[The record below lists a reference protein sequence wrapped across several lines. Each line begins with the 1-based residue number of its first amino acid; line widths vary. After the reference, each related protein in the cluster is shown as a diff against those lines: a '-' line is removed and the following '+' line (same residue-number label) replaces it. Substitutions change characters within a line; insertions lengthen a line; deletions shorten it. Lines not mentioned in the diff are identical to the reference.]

1 MKKSEIKES
10 FLIKKECWNVIQRW
24 TIEQKAELMDAMF
37 EYQTTGDYHTK
48 SERVED
54 MIIAMISYRKKNDER
69 YDDVCEQRSIAWKNH
84 KWNQYTK
91 GDSKWKAQK
100 NIVEQMEQ
108 NGTNGTDKNRIDI
121 DNKKEVEE
129 KKSTTTTTSQSEWK
143 ELYGKNIRLSKI
155 EYEKLVK
162 RYGQKIVNRYITYVD
177 SYIAEH
183 WKNYKDHYLTLLKW
197 MAKDEVPEV
206 KQSEELPDFQIE
218 DGVYDLDKM
227 NEFYWTW

>member
-10 FLIKKECWNVIQRW
+10 FLIKKKCWNVIQRW
-24 TIEQKAELMDAMF
+24 TVEQKAELVDAIF
-37 EYQTTGDYHTK
+37 TYQTTGDYHTK

-54 MIIAMISYRKKNDER
+54 MMITLIEYRKEKDEN
-69 YDDVCEQRSIAWKNH
+69 YDMICEQNRKIALEREAKKREKKRKDTNVH
-84 KWNQYTK
+84 ERAKTYT
-91 GDSKWKAQK
+91 
-100 NIVEQMEQ
+100 N
-108 NGTNGTDKNRIDI
+108 NTDIDKDI

>member
-24 TIEQKAELMDAMF
+24 TVEQKAELIDAIF
-37 EYQTTGDYHTK
+37 TYQTTGDYHTK

-54 MIIAMISYRKKNDER
+54 MMITLIEYRKKKDEN
-69 YDDVCEQRSIAWKNH
+69 YDMICEQNRQIALQRWANKKEKIRKNANVCERIRTDTN
-84 KWNQYTK
+84 YT
-91 GDSKWKAQK
+91 D
-100 NIVEQMEQ
+100 I
-108 NGTNGTDKNRIDI
+108 DKDI

-129 KKSTTTTTSQSEWK
+129 KKSTTTTTTQSEWK
-143 ELYGKNIRLSKI
+143 ELYGKNIRLSKV
-155 EYEKLVK
+155 EYGKLIK

-218 DGVYDLDKM
+218 DGVYDLEKM
-227 NEFYWTW
+227 NEFYWSW

>member
-24 TIEQKAELMDAMF
+24 TVEQKAELMDAMF
-37 EYQTTGDYHTK
+37 EYQISGDYHTK

-54 MIIAMISYRKKNDER
+54 MMITLIEYRKKKDEN
-69 YDDVCEQRSIAWKNH
+69 YDMICEQNRQIALQRWAKKKEKIRKNT
-84 KWNQYTK
+84 NVYERIRTDTNYT
-91 GDSKWKAQK
+91 D
-100 NIVEQMEQ
+100 I
-108 NGTNGTDKNRIDI
+108 DKDI

-155 EYEKLVK
+155 EYEKLIK

>member
-37 EYQTTGDYHTK
+37 EYQISGDYHTK

-54 MIIAMISYRKKNDER
+54 MMITLIEYRKKKDEN
-69 YDDVCEQRSIAWKNH
+69 YDMICEQNRQIALQRWAKKKEKIRKNT
-84 KWNQYTK
+84 NAYERIRTDTNYT
-91 GDSKWKAQK
+91 D
-100 NIVEQMEQ
+100 I
-108 NGTNGTDKNRIDI
+108 DKDI

>member
-37 EYQTTGDYHTK
+37 EYQISGDYHTK

-54 MIIAMISYRKKNDER
+54 MMITLIEYRKKKDEN
-69 YDDVCEQRSIAWKNH
+69 YDMICEQNRQIALQRWAKKKEKIRKNT
-84 KWNQYTK
+84 NVYERIRTDTNYT
-91 GDSKWKAQK
+91 D
-100 NIVEQMEQ
+100 I
-108 NGTNGTDKNRIDI
+108 DKDI